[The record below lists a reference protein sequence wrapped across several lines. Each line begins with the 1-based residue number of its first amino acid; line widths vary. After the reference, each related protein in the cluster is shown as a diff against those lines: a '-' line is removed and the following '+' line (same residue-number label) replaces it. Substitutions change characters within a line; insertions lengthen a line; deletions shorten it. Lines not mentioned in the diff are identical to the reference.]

1 MSSEYIPLER
11 LRVAVAVGAGALAVS
26 ALLAVT
32 RIAPAD
38 TDADGTPTAAVRA
51 LTRADSGSSVQ
62 LRVGD
67 VVAVRL
73 AENPSTGFVW
83 STDSTSGDALR
94 LVESEYLPAAD
105 GGVGGAGERSLS
117 FRAVT
122 AGNVELRLKL
132 WRQWEGDKSVVD
144 RFGATV
150 RIVRRTPQA
159 SNDDKS

>member
-1 MSSEYIPLER
+1 MPLER

-38 TDADGTPTAAVRA
+38 TDAGGAPTAVVTT

-62 LRVGD
+62 VKVGD

-73 AENPSTGFVW
+73 TENPSTGFVW

-94 LVESEYLPAAD
+94 FVESEYLPAAD
-105 GGVGGAGERSLS
+105 GRVGGVGERSLS
-117 FRAVT
+117 FRAVA

-132 WRQWEGDKSVVD
+132 WRQWEGDKSIVD
-144 RFGATV
+144 RFAATV
-150 RIVRRTPQA
+150 RIVRRRPQA
-159 SNDDKS
+159 NNDDRK